1 MIEKSGK
8 LIEPFDC
15 LPIDEDVELVY
26 IRGTWLLNYGSW
38 NDSASIELSL
48 DDVLLLQRIIE

>member
-15 LPIDEDVELVY
+15 LSIGEDVELTRIKGVW
-26 IRGTWLLNYGSW
+26 ILNYGLW
-38 NDSASIELSL
+38 DNAASIELSL
-48 DDVLLLQRIIE
+48 DDVELLQRIIK